1 MLWGAHIAIRN
12 GKGTTF
18 WTARWVDSGE
28 RLIDLVEDAD
38 LDIKLD
44 DCVADF
50 TTLDDTCDFDKLIQF
65 SPQAT
70 VNLVMR
76 MTPPQ
81 ADRGDDDWVWGMEK
95 DGKFSI
101 QSAYRVLCN
110 LGETMIADPWLPVW
124 KWKGPHRAKLFLWLA
139 VHKKIVTNVGR
150 KRRKLT
156 DDESCA
162 NCLTQS
168 ETVLHVLRDCKLVM
182 DVSKQ
187 LRVFNLSDGT
197 WRLGLR
203 DWICSLLR
211 SDKGVLF
218 GIVCWLIWKARND
231 IIFSG
236 ANQDPSGV
244 VHRASFWAQTAEE
257 ANDRNSLLLG
267 NQVKRRPS
275 KIVWD
280 PGPPGWVTLS
290 TDSSVGSNRQG
301 ATAGGLLRDDLG
313 RCLLAFTINLGNCSI
328 TRAELTGAI
337 EGLHQ
342 AWRAGYRRVLLQLDS
357 KSAISLLTKTRDT
370 SHQHGMEVL
379 QFRELSDRDW
389 VIKTKH
395 TYREGNHAADL
406 LASLGYGYPLG
417 SHTILT
423 TNSQLVYF
431 LRYDCMGIT
440 EQRSILIND

>member
-1 MLWGAHIAIRN
+1 
-12 GKGTTF
+12 
-18 WTARWVDSGE
+18 
-28 RLIDLVEDAD
+28 
-38 LDIKLD
+38 
-44 DCVADF
+44 
-50 TTLDDTCDFDKLIQF
+50 
-65 SPQAT
+65 
-70 VNLVMR
+70 MR

-124 KWKGPHRAKLFLWLA
+124 KW
-139 VHKKIVTNVGR
+139 
-150 KRRKLT
+150 
-156 DDESCA
+156 
-162 NCLTQS
+162 
-168 ETVLHVLRDCKLVM
+168 
-182 DVSKQ
+182 
-187 LRVFNLSDGT
+187 
-197 WRLGLR
+197 
-203 DWICSLLR
+203 
-211 SDKGVLF
+211 
-218 GIVCWLIWKARND
+218 
-231 IIFSG
+231 
-236 ANQDPSGV
+236 
-244 VHRASFWAQTAEE
+244 
-257 ANDRNSLLLG
+257 
-267 NQVKRRPS
+267 RPS